1 MWKMLKRNIK
11 LCTFFSVFLDEWWGN
26 CAADYV
32 YALLPVWLL
41 RKCDRAIWE
50 LKLWAGFFF
59 KKKLISFFIFWDPKK
74 VNLTWKIK
82 KKLFGGH
89 QCNQPRCF
97 SQSQAKIKRSSPC
110 RTSLER
116 VDSPLVRTA
125 GFVERWIEIREQIGV
140 IVGGIRRKW

>member
-1 MWKMLKRNIK
+1 MKRPANQEHRPEQISDYGSK
-11 LCTFFSVFLDEWWGN
+11 NTTRAS
-26 CAADYV
+26 ADQNPERTSE
-32 YALLPVWLL
+32 AEHGS
-41 RKCDRAIWE
+41 AH
-50 LKLWAGFFF
+50 
-59 KKKLISFFIFWDPKK
+59 KLIEKAFIKTEMAFED
-74 VNLTWKIK
+74 

-125 GFVERWIEIREQIGV
+125 GFVER
-140 IVGGIRRKW
+140 

>member
-1 MWKMLKRNIK
+1 MFFFFMWKMLKRNIK

-26 CAADYV
+26 YAADYV

-74 VNLTWKIK
+74 VNLTWKRFNQS
-82 KKLFGGH
+82 FGLVELILCF
-89 QCNQPRCF
+89 QCFLSFLSF
-97 SQSQAKIKRSSPC
+97 SGLPSRGAWGFLSPYKSC
-110 RTSLER
+110 NFE
-116 VDSPLVRTA
+116 VRHN
-125 GFVERWIEIREQIGV
+125 GM
-140 IVGGIRRKW
+140 